1 MNAQSEVQQRKSS
14 MTPLWVISLFLT
26 LTETMLGVGV
36 IQTNG
41 GIQVALTV
49 FVLAFPLLVACAFF
63 GILWFK
69 PYVLYSPYEF
79 GSAADAATFI
89 DAISRDAK
97 KIQEK
102 VTQAT
107 AAAEE
112 IETLRLE
119 LATKAKEREGKI
131 EEAKTQAMGMYMFD
145 KAT

>member
-1 MNAQSEVQQRKSS
+1 MSDKSEMQPRKSS

-36 IQTNG
+36 IQTSG

-49 FVLAFPLLVACAFF
+49 FVLVFPLLVACAFF

-69 PYVLYSPYEF
+69 PYVFYTPYEF

-97 KIQEK
+97 TIHEK
-102 VTQAT
+102 VTQVAS
-107 AAAEE
+107 AAEQ
-112 IETLRLE
+112 IEALRLE
-119 LATKAKEREGKI
+119 LENKAKELEEKI
-131 EEAKTQAMGMYMFD
+131 AKAKNEAVALSMFMS
-145 KAT
+145 